1 MYKYEK
7 VIGLEVHVELST
19 KSKIF
24 CGCSTE
30 FGGRPNS
37 KCCPICM
44 GMPGTLPVLNR
55 RVLEYAIATGL
66 ATGCTIREYSRFDR
80 KNYFYPDLPKSYQT
94 SQLYLPICYEGSLE
108 IEVDGIKKK
117 IGIHEIHMEEDAGKL
132 IHDQDDEFSFI
143 DYNRSGVPLIE
154 IVTKP
159 DMNSKE
165 EVIAFLEKLQLILE
179 YLGVSDC
186 KMQEGS
192 FRADINLSVRK
203 KGQKELGT
211 RTEMKNINSFKA
223 IGRAIDYEAKRQIDL
238 LEKGESIEQE
248 TRRWDDANGI
258 SLSLRSKINA
268 KDYRYFPDPDLP
280 PLVVDKDWVD
290 EIRKRQPELR
300 EEKIQRYMKEFKL
313 PEYDAKILTSSKY
326 LADIFEK
333 TVAISKNPKEV
344 SNWIMIETMRL
355 MRDRQVQVENITFS
369 PENLARLIEL
379 VEAGKINRTIAKEIF
394 ELIFDKDIDP
404 EVYVKEHQLGVVD
417 DRDLLIKV
425 VQEVIRDFPDSVT
438 DYKSGKDK
446 AFKHLM
452 GQIMKRMKGKA
463 NPVLVNELLRSE
475 LEEL

>member
-394 ELIFDKDIDP
+394 ELIFDEDIDP

>member
-1 MYKYEK
+1 MDKYEK

-30 FGGRPNS
+30 FGGIPNS
-37 KCCPICM
+37 KCCPVCM
-44 GMPGTLPVLNR
+44 GMPGTLPVLNKI
-55 RVLEYAIATGL
+55 VLEYAIATGL
-66 ATGCTIREYSRFDR
+66 ATNCKIREYSRFDR

-94 SQLYLPICYEGSLE
+94 SQLYLPICYDGSLE
-108 IEVDGIKKK
+108 IDLDGKKK
-117 IGIHEIHMEEDAGKL
+117 AIGIHEIHMEDDAGKL
-132 IHDQDDEFSFI
+132 IHDQDEAYSYI

-165 EVIAFLEKLQLILE
+165 EVIAFLEKLQLILR

-203 KGQKELGT
+203 KGQELGT

-223 IGRAIDYEAKRQIDL
+223 IERAIDYEASRQIDL
-238 LEKGESIEQE
+238 LKNGLSIIQE
-248 TRRWDDANGI
+248 TRRWNDSKGI
-258 SLSLRSKINA
+258 SESLRSKVDA

-280 PLVVDKDWVD
+280 PFLVDEDWVRNIK
-290 EIRKRQPELR
+290 EKQPELR
-300 EEKIQRYMKEFKL
+300 DEKVERYIKEFKL
-313 PEYDAKILTSSKY
+313 PEYDAKVITSSKY

-333 TVAISKNPKEV
+333 TVALCNNPKET
-344 SNWIMIETMRL
+344 SNWIMVETMRL
-355 MRDRQVQVENITFS
+355 VRDRQIQVEEISFS
-369 PENLARLIEL
+369 PENLAKLIIL
-379 VEAGKINRTIAKEIF
+379 LDKGKINRTIAKEVF
-394 ELIFDKDIDP
+394 ELIFDKDLDP
-404 EVYVKEHQLGVVD
+404 EVYVKDNKLGMVD
-417 DRDLLIKV
+417 DENLVVKV
-425 VQEVIRDFPDSVT
+425 ISEVIEDFPESVS
-438 DYKSGKDK
+438 DYRNGKDR

-463 NPVLVNELLRSE
+463 NPVLVNELLK
-475 LEEL
+475 EELNRD